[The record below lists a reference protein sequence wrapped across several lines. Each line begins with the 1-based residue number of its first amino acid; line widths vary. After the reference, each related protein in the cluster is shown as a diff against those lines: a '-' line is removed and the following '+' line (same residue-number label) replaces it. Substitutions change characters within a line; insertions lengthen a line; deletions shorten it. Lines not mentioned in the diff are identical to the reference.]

1 MNLLTGKMKVALGV
15 AVLVGAAVVTTW
27 AQGLGASSS
36 GSLSELT
43 AEVRQLKVA
52 VQEASRSQN
61 QMQALN
67 ISLTAQQSRLA
78 QVSARL
84 DTAEE
89 DLQQATSHTREALAA
104 IASLQNDPR
113 PNLSAEARGQMAET
127 MKMFRQQAD
136 ESQAAENN
144 ARIKRDELM
153 NAFRAEEA
161 RWLQL
166 VAKLDEI
173 LKR

>member
-1 MNLLTGKMKVALGV
+1 MDFSTGRMKLAAGI
-15 AVLVGAAVVTTW
+15 AVLSGAAVVTTL
-27 AQGLGASSS
+27 AQGLGPSSA
-36 GSLSELT
+36 GSLAELT
-43 AEVRQLKVA
+43 AEVRQMRVA
-52 VQEASRSQN
+52 LQEASRSQN

-89 DLQQATSHTREALAA
+89 DLQQAMSRTREAVTVITTA
-104 IASLQNDPR
+104 QNETR
-113 PNLSAEARGQMAET
+113 PNMTAEERGQLAE
-127 MKMFRQQAD
+127 MVKVFRQQAD
-136 ESQAAENN
+136 EAQARENN
-144 ARIKRDELM
+144 ARAKRDDLV

-166 VAKLDEI
+166 VAKLEEI
-173 LKR
+173 VKR

>member
-1 MNLLTGKMKVALGV
+1 MDFSTGKMKLAAGI
-15 AVLVGAAVVTTW
+15 AVLSGAAVVTTL
-27 AQGLGASSS
+27 AQGLGPSSA
-36 GSLSELT
+36 GSLAELT
-43 AEVRQLKVA
+43 AEVRNLKVA
-52 VQEASRSQN
+52 LQEASRSQN

-89 DLQQATSHTREALAA
+89 DLQQAMSRTREAVTV
-104 IASLQNDPR
+104 IATAQNETR
-113 PNLSAEARGQMAET
+113 PNSSVEERAQIAEMV
-127 MKMFRQQAD
+127 KMFRQQAD
-136 ESQAAENN
+136 EAQAVENT
-144 ARIKRDELM
+144 ARVKRDDLM

-166 VAKLDEI
+166 VARLEEI
-173 LKR
+173 IKR

>member
-1 MNLLTGKMKVALGV
+1 MDFSTGRMKLAAGI
-15 AVLVGAAVVTTW
+15 AVLSGAAVVTTLT
-27 AQGLGASSS
+27 QGLGPSGA
-36 GSLSELT
+36 GSLAELT
-43 AEVRQLKVA
+43 AEVRQMKVA
-52 VQEASRSQN
+52 LQEASRSQN

-89 DLQQATSHTREALAA
+89 DLQQAMSRTQEAVTV
-104 IASLQNDPR
+104 IATAQNESR
-113 PNLSAEARGQMAET
+113 PNASVEERAQLAEMVKT
-127 MKMFRQQAD
+127 FRQQA
-136 ESQAAENN
+136 EQAQTRENN
-144 ARIKRDELM
+144 ARVRRDELM

-173 LKR
+173 VKR

>member
-1 MNLLTGKMKVALGV
+1 MSIRTGKVKLAAAI
-15 AVLVGAAVVTTW
+15 AVLAAAAAVTTW
-27 AQGLGASSS
+27 AQGLGPSSA
-36 GSLSELT
+36 GSLAELT
-43 AEVRQLKVA
+43 AEVRQMRVA
-52 VQEASRSQN
+52 LQEASRSQN

-89 DLQQATSHTREALAA
+89 DLQQAMSRTREAVTVITTA
-104 IASLQNDPR
+104 QNETR
-113 PNLSAEARGQMAET
+113 PNMTAEERGQLAE
-127 MKMFRQQAD
+127 MVKVFRQQAD
-136 ESQAAENN
+136 EAQARENN
-144 ARIKRDELM
+144 ARAKRDDLV

-166 VAKLDEI
+166 VAKLEEI
-173 LKR
+173 VKR

>member
-1 MNLLTGKMKVALGV
+1 MSIRTGKVTFAAAIV
-15 AVLVGAAVVTTW
+15 VLAAAAAATTW
-27 AQGLGASSS
+27 AQGLGPSSA
-36 GSLSELT
+36 GSLAELT
-43 AEVRQLKVA
+43 AEVRNLKVA
-52 VQEASRSQN
+52 LQEASRSQN
-61 QMQALN
+61 QMQALS

-89 DLQQATSHTREALAA
+89 DLQQAMSRTQEAVTA
-104 IASLQNDPR
+104 IATAQNELR
-113 PNLSAEARGQMAET
+113 PNASVEERAQLAEMVKT
-127 MKMFRQQAD
+127 FRQQSD
-136 ESQAAENN
+136 QAQVRENN
-144 ARIKRDELM
+144 ARVRRDELM

-173 LKR
+173 VKR

>member
-1 MNLLTGKMKVALGV
+1 MSIRTGKVKLAAAV
-15 AVLVGAAVVTTW
+15 AVLAAAAAVTTW
-27 AQGLGASSS
+27 AQALGPSSV
-36 GSLSELT
+36 GSLAELT
-43 AEVRQLKVA
+43 AEVRQMRVA
-52 VQEASRSQN
+52 LQEASRSQN

-89 DLQQATSHTREALAA
+89 DLQQAIGRTREAVTA
-104 IASLQNDPR
+104 IATAQREPR
-113 PNLSAEARGQMAET
+113 PNITAEERGQVAE
-127 MKMFRQQAD
+127 MVKMFREQAD
-136 ESQAAENN
+136 EAQARENS
-144 ARIKRDELM
+144 ARIKRDDLM

-166 VAKLDEI
+166 VARLEEVI
-173 LKR
+173 KR

>member
-1 MNLLTGKMKVALGV
+1 MDSSTGKMKLVAGIAL
-15 AVLVGAAVVTTW
+15 LSGAAVVTTR
-27 AQGLGASSS
+27 AQGLGPAPA

-52 VQEASRSQN
+52 IQEAGRSQN

-89 DLQQATSHTREALAA
+89 DCSRRLADWEAVAVITTA
-104 IASLQNDPR
+104 QNEPR
-113 PNLSAEARGQMAET
+113 PNIT
-127 MKMFRQQAD
+127 
-136 ESQAAENN
+136 
-144 ARIKRDELM
+144 
-153 NAFRAEEA
+153 AEERAQLAEMVKSSVGRPTRRRPA
-161 RWLQL
+161 RTRR
-166 VAKLDEI
+166 APNATI
-173 LKR
+173 

>member
-1 MNLLTGKMKVALGV
+1 MDFSTGRMKLVAGI
-15 AVLVGAAVVTTW
+15 AVLSGAAVVTTL
-27 AQGLGASSS
+27 AQGLGPSSS

-52 VQEASRSQN
+52 LQEASRSQN

-89 DLQQATSHTREALAA
+89 DLQQATSRTREAVAV
-104 IASLQNDPR
+104 IATAQESR
-113 PNLSAEARGQMAET
+113 PNLTAEERGQIAE
-127 MKMFRQQAD
+127 MVKMFRQQAD
-136 ESQAAENN
+136 EAQTHENT

-166 VAKLDEI
+166 VARLEEI
-173 LKR
+173 VKR

>member
-1 MNLLTGKMKVALGV
+1 MAFMFDKTRIAATVGV
-15 AVLVGAAVVTTW
+15 LACAAVVTTW
-27 AQGLGASSS
+27 AQGLGPSTS
-36 GSLSELT
+36 GSLAELT

-52 VQEASRSQN
+52 IQEAGRSQN

-84 DTAEE
+84 DAAED
-89 DLQQATSHTREALAA
+89 DLQQAVSRTQEAVAV
-104 IASLQNDPR
+104 IATAQNAPR
-113 PNLSAEARGQMAET
+113 PNISAEERAQLAE
-127 MKMFRQQAD
+127 MVKEFRQQAD
-136 ESQAAENN
+136 QAQTRENT
-144 ARIKRDELM
+144 ARVKRDDLM

-166 VAKLDEI
+166 VARLEEI
-173 LKR
+173 IKR

>member
-1 MNLLTGKMKVALGV
+1 MSIRTGKVKLAAAV
-15 AVLVGAAVVTTW
+15 AVLAAAAAVTTW
-27 AQGLGASSS
+27 AQGLGPSTA
-36 GSLSELT
+36 GSLAELT

-52 VQEASRSQN
+52 LQEASRSQN

-78 QVSARL
+78 QVSTRL

-89 DLQQATSHTREALAA
+89 DLQQAMSRTREAVTA
-104 IASLQNDPR
+104 IATAQNETR
-113 PNLSAEARGQMAET
+113 PNISTEERAQLAEMV
-127 MKMFRQQAD
+127 KMFRQQAD
-136 ESQAAENN
+136 EAQTRENN
-144 ARIKRDELM
+144 ARARRDDLM

-166 VAKLDEI
+166 VAKLEEI
-173 LKR
+173 VKR

>member
-1 MNLLTGKMKVALGV
+1 MDFSTGRTKFAAGI
-15 AVLVGAAVVTTW
+15 AVLSGAAVVTTL
-27 AQGLGASSS
+27 AQGLGPSSA
-36 GSLSELT
+36 GSLAELT

-52 VQEASRSQN
+52 IQEAGRSQN

-89 DLQQATSHTREALAA
+89 DLQQAIGRTREAVAVITTA
-104 IASLQNDPR
+104 QNEPR
-113 PNLSAEARGQMAET
+113 PNITAEERAQLAE
-127 MKMFRQQAD
+127 MVKMFRREAD
-136 ESQAAENN
+136 EAQTRENT
-144 ARIKRDELM
+144 ARVKRDDLM

-166 VAKLDEI
+166 VAKLEEI
-173 LKR
+173 IKR

>member
-1 MNLLTGKMKVALGV
+1 MFDKTRV
-15 AVLVGAAVVTTW
+15 AVGVGVLACAAAVTTW
-27 AQGLGASSS
+27 AQGLGPSTG

-52 VQEASRSQN
+52 IQDASRSQN

-89 DLQQATSHTREALAA
+89 DLQQAVGLTRDAMAA
-104 IASLQNDPR
+104 ISAAQKETR
-113 PNLSAEARGQMAET
+113 PNSSVEERAQLAEMV
-127 MKMFRQQAD
+127 KMFREQAD
-136 ESQAAENN
+136 EAQTRENTLR
-144 ARIKRDELM
+144 AKRDELM
-153 NAFRAEEA
+153 NSFRAEEA

-166 VAKLDEI
+166 VARLEEI

>member
-1 MNLLTGKMKVALGV
+1 MDFSTGRMKFAAGI
-15 AVLVGAAVVTTW
+15 AVLFGAAVVTTL
-27 AQGLGASSS
+27 AQGLGPSSA
-36 GSLSELT
+36 GSLAELT

-52 VQEASRSQN
+52 IQEAGRSQN

-89 DLQQATSHTREALAA
+89 DLQQAIGRTREAVAVITTA
-104 IASLQNDPR
+104 QNEPR
-113 PNLSAEARGQMAET
+113 PNITAEERAQLAE
-127 MKMFRQQAD
+127 MVKMFRREAD
-136 ESQAAENN
+136 EAQTRENT
-144 ARIKRDELM
+144 ARVKRDDLM

-166 VAKLDEI
+166 VAKLEEI
-173 LKR
+173 IKR

>member
-1 MNLLTGKMKVALGV
+1 MSIRTGKVKLAAAV
-15 AVLVGAAVVTTW
+15 AVLAAAAAVTTW
-27 AQGLGASSS
+27 AQGLGPSTA
-36 GSLSELT
+36 GSLAELT

-52 VQEASRSQN
+52 LQEASRSQN

-78 QVSARL
+78 QVSTRL

-89 DLQQATSHTREALAA
+89 DLQQAMSRTREAVTA
-104 IASLQNDPR
+104 IATAQNETR
-113 PNLSAEARGQMAET
+113 PNISTEERAQLAEME
-127 MKMFRQQAD
+127 KMFRQQAD
-136 ESQAAENN
+136 EAQTRENN
-144 ARIKRDELM
+144 ARARRDDLM

-166 VAKLDEI
+166 VAKLEEI
-173 LKR
+173 VKR

>member
-1 MNLLTGKMKVALGV
+1 MSIRTGKVTFAAAIV
-15 AVLVGAAVVTTW
+15 VLAAAAAATTW
-27 AQGLGASSS
+27 AQGLGPSSA
-36 GSLSELT
+36 GSLAELT

-52 VQEASRSQN
+52 LQDASRSQN

-89 DLQQATSHTREALAA
+89 DLQQAMSRTREAVTVISTAQNETKPNSSVEERA
-104 IASLQNDPR
+104 QIA
-113 PNLSAEARGQMAET
+113 QMV
-127 MKMFRQQAD
+127 KMFRQQAD
-136 ESQAAENN
+136 EAQAVENT
-144 ARIKRDELM
+144 ARAKRDDLM

-166 VAKLDEI
+166 VARLEEI
-173 LKR
+173 IKR

>member
-1 MNLLTGKMKVALGV
+1 MKLVAGI
-15 AVLVGAAVVTTW
+15 AVLSGAAVVTTL
-27 AQGLGASSS
+27 AQGLGPSGA
-36 GSLSELT
+36 GSLAELT

-52 VQEASRSQN
+52 IQEAGRSQN

-89 DLQQATSHTREALAA
+89 DLQQAIGRTWEAVAVITTA
-104 IASLQNDPR
+104 QNEPR
-113 PNLSAEARGQMAET
+113 PNITAEERAQLAE
-127 MKMFRQQAD
+127 MVKMFRREAD
-136 ESQAAENN
+136 EAQTRENT
-144 ARIKRDELM
+144 ARAKRDDLM

-166 VAKLDEI
+166 VARLEEVV
-173 LKR
+173 KR

>member
-1 MNLLTGKMKVALGV
+1 MALMFDKTRITVGV
-15 AVLVGAAVVTTW
+15 GVLVCAAVVTTW
-27 AQGLGASSS
+27 AQGLGPSTA
-36 GSLSELT
+36 GSLAELT

-52 VQEASRSQN
+52 LQEASRSQN

-78 QVSARL
+78 QVSTRL

-89 DLQQATSHTREALAA
+89 DLQQAMSRTREAVTA
-104 IASLQNDPR
+104 IATAQNETR
-113 PNLSAEARGQMAET
+113 PNISTEERAQLAEMV
-127 MKMFRQQAD
+127 KMFRQQAD
-136 ESQAAENN
+136 EAQTRENN
-144 ARIKRDELM
+144 ARARRDDLM

-166 VAKLDEI
+166 VAKLEEI
-173 LKR
+173 VKR

>member
-1 MNLLTGKMKVALGV
+1 MSIRTGKVKLAAAV
-15 AVLVGAAVVTTW
+15 AVLAAAAAVTTW
-27 AQGLGASSS
+27 AQALGPSSV
-36 GSLSELT
+36 GSLAELT
-43 AEVRQLKVA
+43 AEVRQMRVA
-52 VQEASRSQN
+52 LQEASRSQN

-84 DTAEE
+84 DTAEQ
-89 DLQQATSHTREALAA
+89 DLQQAMSRSREAVVA
-104 IASLQNDPR
+104 ITAVQNETK
-113 PNLSAEARGQMAET
+113 PNLSAEERTQLAEVI
-127 MKMFRQQAD
+127 KRFREQAD
-136 ESQAAENN
+136 EAQANENG

-166 VAKLDEI
+166 VAKLEEVI
-173 LKR
+173 KR